1 MLEVAE
7 KRLAASF
14 MQLRL
19 LPQLDFGVALLLLRF
34 CISPRVAFLA
44 GQLPDVVI
52 GALAPR
58 WDAAIAA
65 CLTSMFRCSPP
76 ARCFVSGPGGLDIS
90 VLAEELHVL
99 RLNGWSRAKVA
110 IGQCLPSLA
119 HLTVIPAV
127 PTHPVHAEVVRAWE
141 ALPLAVAGA
150 DGVRSPFADA
160 APTTAPPP
168 STTKAAVVAAQHK
181 LSNALSTTRRAAVR
195 AGLTPLGRLL
205 WERAADT
212 GAKHWLNMT
221 PLYASRRLS
230 SDEHRVATCIWLHGD
245 IAELI
250 GGSAEPTGRST
261 MRADRAGRIHRHHR
275 VARTYADLCFEA
287 GHRVWIEAPVFPEF
301 TDATSTK
308 ARGGVLWG
316 SLRRIDVLATPIG
329 GLTGHAIDPRVMD
342 PARSDL
348 LERWA
353 ASASSPCPLKAAEDV
368 KYAHYADLPL
378 AWKLRPCGHAC
389 RKGPWAPA
397 HTLVST
403 RWRWRSPPGATA
415 ASFRLA
421 TGWTACAASSTA
433 AWYSR

>member
-127 PTHPVHAEVVRAWE
+127 PTHPVHARWY
-141 ALPLAVAGA
+141 ALGRLCPLLSPAPTAVS
-150 DGVRSPFADA
+150 SPLFVDA

-230 SDEHRVATCIWLHGD
+230 SDEH
-245 IAELI
+245 
-250 GGSAEPTGRST
+250 
-261 MRADRAGRIHRHHR
+261 
-275 VARTYADLCFEA
+275 
-287 GHRVWIEAPVFPEF
+287 
-301 TDATSTK
+301 
-308 ARGGVLWG
+308 
-316 SLRRIDVLATPIG
+316 
-329 GLTGHAIDPRVMD
+329 
-342 PARSDL
+342 
-348 LERWA
+348 
-353 ASASSPCPLKAAEDV
+353 
-368 KYAHYADLPL
+368 
-378 AWKLRPCGHAC
+378 
-389 RKGPWAPA
+389 
-397 HTLVST
+397 
-403 RWRWRSPPGATA
+403 
-415 ASFRLA
+415 
-421 TGWTACAASSTA
+421 
-433 AWYSR
+433 